1 MSYIRFLAMI
11 ATSTAV
17 MFGLMY
23 LNTYAYEHIFYSET
37 RAYMAIV
44 MGSTMAIIMLGFML
58 NMYKDKKINI
68 AIFIIAIILF
78 TGSLYLVRSQ
88 ITVNQ
93 TSYMKAMIPHHSIA
107 IMTSERA
114 KIIDPRV
121 RELADSII
129 EAQRREIAEMRYL
142 IRELESE
149 EK

>member
-58 NMYKDKKINI
+58 NMYKDKKN
-68 AIFIIAIILF
+68 
-78 TGSLYLVRSQ
+78 
-88 ITVNQ
+88 
-93 TSYMKAMIPHHSIA
+93 
-107 IMTSERA
+107 
-114 KIIDPRV
+114 
-121 RELADSII
+121 
-129 EAQRREIAEMRYL
+129 
-142 IRELESE
+142 
-149 EK
+149 